1 MLKVA
6 TIIFLLIITPL
17 HIQSR
22 AVNLEGENN
31 AIDDISL
38 LDSQKSIPID
48 QEVWDIIDVPESSS
62 SVSSSSSS
70 ASPLSDDES
79 QTNSNGIV
87 QLEKMVK
94 ITFAG
99 RKNFRVR
106 RNCRCV
112 IHGRCAKTEMC
123 G

>member
-1 MLKVA
+1 MLKVT

-38 LDSQKSIPID
+38 LDRQKSIPTD

-62 SVSSSSSS
+62 SVSSS